1 MGEKPK
7 GSKSFGLDLDD
18 ELTVDDPVLSDESS
32 AEEGEVAD
40 GGDPGREVSEE
51 EYQRLL
57 ASANIPP
64 MPSEPSPEDITE
76 GKAQVFEW
84 EGNPQTARLV
94 YPPPPFIYKN
104 VNPKQNKNNYQVWS
118 R

>member
-76 GKAQVFEW
+76 GKVQVFEW

-94 YPPPPFIYKN
+94 YSPPPFIYKM
-104 VNPKQNKNNYQVWS
+104 
-118 R
+118 